1 MIWFTPPHIL
11 EIIAPV
17 EFGAVV
23 SNPPFTTSQAA
34 SQSADHSADKDAPA
48 DGDEEIA
55 RE

>member
-1 MIWFTPPHIL
+1 MTWFTPSDIV

-23 SNPPFTTSQAA
+23 LNPPFTTSETAT
-34 SQSADHSADKDAPA
+34 QSADHSADKDAPA
-48 DGDEEIA
+48 ASNEEIA